1 MGKIVLVL
9 GGARSGKSRT
19 AQTMAEASDGR
30 LIYVATAQALD
41 AEMSERISRHQ
52 SDRSMRWETVE
63 CPVRLADVLKDY
75 HVEGM
80 TILIDCLTLW
90 LSNLILGEHHV
101 EQAVTGL
108 KAAVA
113 ASPCHIIMVSNEV
126 GQGIVP
132 ENPLARRFRDE
143 AGWLNQAIAGIAEE
157 VWFVTAGV
165 PQRLK

>member
-1 MGKIVLVL
+1 M
-9 GGARSGKSRT
+9 GGARSGKSRF
-19 AQTMAEASDGR
+19 AQAQAEASDSK
-30 LIYVATAQALD
+30 LVYIATALALD
-41 AEMSERISRHQ
+41 AEMSERIARHQ

-63 CPVRLADVLKDY
+63 CPVQLADVLKDY
-75 HVEGM
+75 QAEGL

-101 EQAVTGL
+101 EEAVTGL

-132 ENPLARRFRDE
+132 ENALARRFRDE
-143 AGWLNQAIAGIAEE
+143 AGWLNQAIAEIAEE
-157 VWFVTAGV
+157 VWFVTAGL